1 METGTKVQSLGR
13 RKEAKARVC
22 LIPGGKGDITVNGKD
37 VEKYF
42 PRETDKILIRQP
54 LRLTNAILKYDVEA
68 NVCGGGITGQ
78 AGALKHA
85 ISRALLAQE
94 PELKDMLRKN
104 GFLTRDP
111 RAKERKKYGQKGARK
126 RFQWTKR

>member
-1 METGTKVQSLGR
+1 MEGIKVQSLGR
-13 RKEAKARVC
+13 RKEAIARVA

-54 LRLTNAILKYDVEA
+54 LRLTNAIVKYDVQA
-68 NVCGGGITGQ
+68 NVSGGGITGQ

-85 ISRALLAQE
+85 IARALVAQE

-111 RAKERKKYGQKGARK
+111 RAKERKKYGQKGARA
-126 RFQWTKR
+126 RFQFSKR